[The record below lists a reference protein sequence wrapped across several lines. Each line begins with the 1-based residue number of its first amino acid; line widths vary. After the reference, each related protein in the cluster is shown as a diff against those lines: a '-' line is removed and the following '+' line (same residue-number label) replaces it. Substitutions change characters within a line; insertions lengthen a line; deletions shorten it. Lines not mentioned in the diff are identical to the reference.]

1 MIHHF
6 YSNLFLRA
14 LKFSFKITL
23 KKHPSHFVQAN
34 KLLRKENVNSLFNNH
49 IQIHLLRMKNLAFIT
64 PPEASKILR
73 VSHQNRT
80 HPAMPPPPANKVA
93 YKWNLRTIRLLPF
106 HFPLPFCG
114 VSATGVAE
122 TPQKGNRKIGENTR
136 TLPRYHLP
144 CSRILSTREKANQP
158 KCTTNIS

>member
-1 MIHHF
+1 MG
-6 YSNLFLRA
+6 
-14 LKFSFKITL
+14 
-23 KKHPSHFVQAN
+23 
-34 KLLRKENVNSLFNNH
+34 
-49 IQIHLLRMKNLAFIT
+49 NLAFIT

-80 HPAMPPPPANKVA
+80 HPAMPPPPANKGGICLPPK
-93 YKWNLRTIRLLPF
+93 YKLRTIRLLPF

-122 TPQKGNRKIGENTR
+122 TPQKENKEIGENTR

-144 CSRILSTREKANQP
+144 CSRILSTREKANHS
-158 KCTTNIS
+158 KCATNIS